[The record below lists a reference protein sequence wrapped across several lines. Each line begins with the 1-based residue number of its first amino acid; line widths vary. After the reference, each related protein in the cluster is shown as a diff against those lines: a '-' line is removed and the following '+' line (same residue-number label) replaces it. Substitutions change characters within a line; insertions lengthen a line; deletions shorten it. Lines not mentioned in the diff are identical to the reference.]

1 MSTSVITQNAVREII
16 AGHDLD
22 RETIHAVM
30 KDILNG
36 YANEVQISS
45 FLSTLQM
52 KGETVEEI
60 TGSAEAMREHSRH
73 ISPDF
78 DVMDIAGTG
87 CQVPN
92 KMCISTMASFVVAA
106 AGIPVSKHGN
116 HAVQSESVS
125 GELLEALGMNLNI
138 PPHIALES
146 LKHFKFS
153 FLFAQKYHLACHAVN
168 VVRRIL
174 GIPTLFNLLGPLSN
188 PFDAQQLVLGVHSP
202 ELVEPLAKVLVNLGI
217 KRGIVIHGLDGLDEA
232 TITDQTKICEVR
244 EDGTLTLGMIQ
255 PEDFGLKRAALDEI
269 QVGSPE
275 ENARITW
282 SVLSGKERGA
292 KRDITALNAGIA
304 LYVAGKADSISKGV
318 SIAFSILASGE
329 AETLLR
335 ALIRET
341 QKFDRTYDF
350 V

>member
-1 MSTSVITQNAVREII
+1 MSTSLLTQNAVREII
-16 AGHDLD
+16 AGRDLD

-52 KGETVEEI
+52 KGVTVEEI
-60 TGSAEAMREHSRH
+60 TGGAEAMREHSRRH
-73 ISPDF
+73 SPEF
-78 DVMDIAGTG
+78 SVMDIAGTG
-87 CQVPN
+87 CRVPN

-106 AGIPVSKHGN
+106 AGVPVSKHGN

-138 PPHIALES
+138 PVHTALEC
-146 LKHFKFS
+146 LKHFNFS

-174 GIPTLFNLLGPLSN
+174 GIPTLFNFLGPLSN
-188 PFDAQQLVLGVHSP
+188 PFDAQRLVLGVYSA
-202 ELVEPLAKVLVNLGI
+202 EMVEPLAKVLVNLGV
-217 KRGIVIHGLDGLDEA
+217 KRAMVVHGMDGLDEA
-232 TITDQTKICEVR
+232 TVTEQTKICEVQ
-244 EDGTLTLGMIQ
+244 EDGSLKLSMLQ
-255 PEDFGLKRAALDEI
+255 PEALGLKRADATEI
-269 QVGSPE
+269 QVASPE
-275 ENARITW
+275 ENAKVAWKI
-282 SVLSGKERGA
+282 LAGKETGP
-292 KRDITALNAGIA
+292 KRDVTALNAGIA
-304 LYVAGKADSISKGV
+304 LYVAGKTE
-318 SIAFSILASGE
+318 SIADGVAAALAILASGE
-329 AETLLR
+329 AETLLK

-341 QKFDRTYDF
+341 VKFDRTYDF